1 MPSPWII
8 RSVARPV
15 VWAAP
20 WLKLVLVAASW
31 TPRPTWMGLLPPR
44 FTLALD
50 AAVSIW
56 LNVSWKTVEEDLKP
70 VVFAL
75 AMLLPVTSSMV
86 WLTRRPLMPA
96 KSERSMVL
104 PCLSGDSGGAGVAGG
119 DLGQVGRAVPDGAD
133 GGHGDVLA
141 VDLQHG
147 PLGLEPD
154 RA

>member
-86 WLTRRPLMPA
+86 WLTRSPLMPA
-96 KSERSMVL
+96 KSERSIGDG
-104 PCLSGDSGGAGVAGG
+104 PSGWSGVGVGGAVVDRQQGVDRERRVAGR
-119 DLGQVGRAVPDGAD
+119 QHRAV
-133 GGHGDVLA
+133 
-141 VDLQHG
+141 
-147 PLGLEPD
+147 
-154 RA
+154 RAE